1 MKRKYFPFLII
12 LSLLVLAGCA
22 GGSSADKD
30 SLSGNDTIS
39 VPDTGYT
46 GITQYM
52 SQSHI
57 VSEVTFKNGI
67 REGLMKTFYMDGK
80 LRMTFWYENGLREDS
95 SKFYHPDGK
104 LFRSTPYKHDTIDGT
119 QIQYYKNGRI
129 KARLKYVKG
138 LRTPSLEEF
147 TPEGKLV
154 GGYPE
159 LVVNTRDEYQS
170 RGVYRISLELSNKS
184 PKVRYYRGDL
194 YNSLFD
200 TSRCEVIKNINGIG
214 TLALKKTGTPKADYV
229 GVIAEILT
237 DYGNNLI
244 VYRKI
249 DLPYKDLD

>member
-1 MKRKYFPFLII
+1 MKRKYLPFLII
-12 LSLLVLAGCA
+12 LSLLVLAGCT
-22 GGSSADKD
+22 GRSSSDKD
-30 SLSGNDTIS
+30 SQSGNDTIS

-52 SQSHI
+52 SQSRI

-67 REGLMKTFYMDGK
+67 REGLMKTFYQDGK
-80 LRMTFWYENGLREDS
+80 LRITFWYENGLREDS

-129 KARLKYVKG
+129 KARLNYVKG

-147 TPEGKLV
+147 TPDGKLV

-184 PKVRYYRGDL
+184 PKVKYYRGDL
-194 YNSLFD
+194 YNGLYD
-200 TSRCEVIKNINGIG
+200 TSRCEVIKNLKGIG
-214 TLALKKTGTPKADYV
+214 NLDLKKTGTPKADYV
-229 GVIAEILT
+229 GVIAEIVT
-237 DYGNNLI
+237 DYGNHLI